1 MKGLS
6 KMIFPSIMFVVSL
19 IGMTIYMVFGS
30 KSFPGPVVVAA
41 ILSWF
46 NALLIL
52 EKISTKKT
60 GAWLFI
66 ISFVIMY
73 LLLVVSTSAYDIY
86 IDNKLNSFDLNQD
99 GFFSPEEQTEEQQKW
114 LDLWAGDA
122 GRTFIWIT
130 AILLSIV
137 SSTALVSG
145 RLLLRLIQL
154 RGNI

>member
-1 MKGLS
+1 
-6 KMIFPSIMFVVSL
+6 MIFPSIMFLVSL

-52 EKISTKKT
+52 GKISTKKTSTKKTSTKKTSTKKT

-99 GFFSPEEQTEEQQKW
+99 GFFHQRNRQKSSRSG
-114 LDLWAGDA
+114 LIFGQEMQ
-122 GRTFIWIT
+122 GEP
-130 AILLSIV
+130 LS
-137 SSTALVSG
+137 G
-145 RLLLRLIQL
+145 
-154 RGNI
+154 